1 MLMPPLVESAAAAV
15 PVASR
20 ASFLAIEGVSKRF
33 GATTVL
39 DGIDLVIGDGEF
51 VALLGASGCGKTTLL
66 RILCGIETPT
76 SGRVKLN
83 GEDIT
88 AQSPAQ
94 RGFGVVFQS
103 YALFPNL
110 SAAQNVAYGLR
121 GMAREHRGRRVREML
136 ELVGLG
142 GHADRYPAQLSGGQ
156 QQRIAL
162 ARALAPSPRML
173 LLDEP
178 LSALD
183 AQVRAH
189 LRGEISDICH
199 RLGVSTVMVTH
210 DQDEA
215 LSMADRVVLM
225 NRGRVEQAGAPAA
238 LYAAPRTAFAADFV
252 GRMNL
257 WSGTVLG
264 LEAVRVGDA
273 VLDFHAMADVPAVPG
288 SSVRVGIRPEQI
300 QLLPHEPAWDRVA
313 DAPPLPPNTLL
324 ATVRSISFHGAF
336 YSARLHC
343 DALDADVELDIPTP
357 PGGRLPLHAQE
368 RVRLNLP
375 AAAITLLASH

>member
-1 MLMPPLVESAAAAV
+1 MLMPPEADASAVDVAVEAR
-15 PVASR
+15 PP
-20 ASFLAIEGVSKRF
+20 FLAIEGVGKRF
-33 GATTVL
+33 GATVVL
-39 DGIDLVIGDGEF
+39 DGIDLDIGDGEF

-66 RILCGIETPT
+66 RILCGIETPS
-76 SGRVKLN
+76 SGRVLLN

-142 GHADRYPAQLSGGQ
+142 GLADRYPAQLSGGQ

-189 LRGEISDICH
+189 LRGEISDICR

-225 NRGRVEQAGAPAA
+225 NRGRVEQSGAPAA
-238 LYAAPRTAFAADFV
+238 LYAAPRTMYAADFV

-264 LEAVRVGDA
+264 LEAVRVGDT
-273 VLDFHAMADVPAVPG
+273 VLDFHALPGQPALPG
-288 SSVRVGIRPEQI
+288 SKVRVGIRPEQI
-300 QLLPHEPAWDRVA
+300 QLLPHDLAWDRA
-313 DAPPLPPNTLL
+313 PDAPPLPSNTVL
-324 ATVRSISFHGAF
+324 ATVRTISFHGAY
-336 YSARLHC
+336 YSVHLRC
-343 DALDADVELDIPTP
+343 DALDAEVELDVPTP
-357 PGGRLPLHAQE
+357 PGGQLPLRAQE
-368 RVRLNLP
+368 RVRLNLA
-375 AAAITLLASH
+375 AAAITLLAAH

>member
-15 PVASR
+15 PVESR

-76 SGRVKLN
+76 SGRVRLN

-142 GHADRYPAQLSGGQ
+142 GLADRYPAQLSGGQ

-189 LRGEISDICH
+189 LRGEISDICR

-257 WSGTVLG
+257 WRGTVLG

-273 VLDFHAMADVPAVPG
+273 VLDFHALPDRPATPG
-288 SSVRVGIRPEQI
+288 SVVRVGIRPEQV
-300 QLLPHEPAWDRVA
+300 QVLPHDPAWDRA
-313 DAPPLPPNTLL
+313 LDANPLPPNTVL
-324 ATVRSISFHGAF
+324 ATVRAISFHGA
-336 YSARLHC
+336 YYGARLHC
-343 DALDADVELDIPTP
+343 EVLDAEVDLDVPTP
-357 PGGRLPLHAQE
+357 PGGQLPLHPGE

-375 AAAITLLASH
+375 AAAITLLPAH